1 MEASGYR
8 RSVLCEV
15 SYNKGEN
22 MVYEWDARKARRTRL
37 VRTAIACLAVTIAV
51 LPLSYITLG

>member
-8 RSVLCEV
+8 QGSASRV
-15 SYNKGEN
+15 SHKKGET

-37 VRTAIACLAVTIAV
+37 VRTVIVCLAVTIAF

>member
-8 RSVLCEV
+8 RSLLCAV
-15 SYNKGEN
+15 PHNKGEN
-22 MVYEWDARKARRTRL
+22 MVYEWDARKARRTRF
-37 VRTAIACLAVTIAV
+37 VRTAIVCLAITIAF

>member
-1 MEASGYR
+1 M
-8 RSVLCEV
+8 LCEV

-22 MVYEWDARKARRTRL
+22 MVYEWDARKARRIRL
-37 VRTAIACLAVTIAV
+37 VRTAIVCLAVTIAV